1 MSHNKTYS
9 RVSVRKHLPDMSP
22 INNGLKQGDA
32 VLPFIFN
39 FALEYAI
46 RKVKVNQDGLKLN
59 GKHKLL
65 VYADDINI
73 LGESILTIKN
83 NTGSIVVPCKE
94 TGLMEM
100 LIKLSTQS
108 CLKIRMQ
115 DEVTM

>member
-1 MSHNKTYS
+1 
-9 RVSVRKHLPDMSP
+9 MSP

-32 VLPFIFN
+32 LLPFLFN
-39 FALEYAI
+39 FALEYAT

-65 VYADDINI
+65 VYI

-94 TGLMEM
+94 TGLKGM

-115 DEVTM
+115 DEITM